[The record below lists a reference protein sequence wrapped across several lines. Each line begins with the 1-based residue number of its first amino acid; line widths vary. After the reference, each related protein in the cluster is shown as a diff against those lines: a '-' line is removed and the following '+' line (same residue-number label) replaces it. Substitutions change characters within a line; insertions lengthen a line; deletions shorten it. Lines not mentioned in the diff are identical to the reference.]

1 MAGEHWFGIELRHL
15 AALEAVAREGSF
27 RRAAERLGYV
37 QSAISHQIAA
47 LESLTGKRLIE
58 RSRGT
63 RPIALTAAGE
73 VLLAHADAVIARM
86 RAAQADLA
94 ALDGNG
100 TTTLRVGSM
109 QDVTARVVPALLRAF
124 GRVRPDVAVTLQECE
139 TADGLIELLSR
150 GDVDLAFAELPLP
163 TGPLDAVSLFHD
175 PYVVLVQS
183 GTTLAR
189 RRGAIQLTA
198 VGELPLVAHAPTRI
212 RVEAHLRAHGIEPR
226 FVLQSEASATVQALV
241 GAGLGTAIVPRL
253 AVDEGASET
262 SLLEL
267 DPPDAIAPRIVALA
281 WNRERRLRKEAA
293 AFADTARIVCTEL
306 GLVKNRELNNHVSPL
321 LCA

>member
-63 RPIALTAAGE
+63 RPIALTPAGE

-86 RAAQADLA
+86 RVAQADLA
-94 ALDGNG
+94 ALEGEG

-109 QDVTARVVPALLRAF
+109 QDLTARLVPALLRAF
-124 GRVRPDVAVTLQECE
+124 ARVRPDVAVTLQESE
-139 TADGLIELLSR
+139 TADGLLALVTQ

-163 TGPLDAVSLFHD
+163 AGPLDGVPLFSD
-175 PYVVLVQS
+175 PYVVLVQA
-183 GTTLAR
+183 GTPLAR
-189 RRGAIQLTA
+189 RGEPIGLGEI
-198 VGELPLVAHAPTRI
+198 GELPLVAHAPTRA
-212 RVEAHLRAHGIEPR
+212 RVDAHLRAHGLEPR

-241 GAGLGTAIVPRL
+241 GAGLGAAIVPRL
-253 AVDEGASET
+253 AVDDGDPET
-262 SLLEL
+262 VVLQL
-267 DPPDAIAPRIVALA
+267 DPPDAVTPRAVAIA
-281 WNRERRLRKEAA
+281 WNRERRLRKDAA
-293 AFADTARIVCTEL
+293 AFADLARAVCADL
-306 GLVKNRELNNHVSPL
+306 GLVKIPDRRSDVSPL